1 MPTALER
8 ETGSRQHQPQLAW
21 PNSIATYSKMSTDAP
36 IASLHPAFTLP
47 IRRYGWLIGQSGAR
61 DEVVEHAADDLDLPI
76 EGRTRSRQPGG
87 VTGSAT
93 TGTCSLRCCAWRT
106 GHGVRLDLMH

>member
-47 IRRYGWLIGQSGAR
+47 IRRYG
-61 DEVVEHAADDLDLPI
+61 
-76 EGRTRSRQPGG
+76 
-87 VTGSAT
+87 
-93 TGTCSLRCCAWRT
+93 
-106 GHGVRLDLMH
+106 